1 MNLLGRTIVVG
12 AIVFLAGIEASFGHG
27 TDSPARLLSS
37 LSSTVTERSMLVEG
51 SLSYSPGIDIW
62 NVVVNDSTVFA
73 VDAANKGASVP
84 LRLVIALRDGNNT
97 IGIDGL
103 KKGSNRLAPVRHW
116 RTNVYV
122 KSDHEP
128 NRFAILLQGESVSAS
143 DGDIEAVRAQL
154 VRSGIA
160 DENIAVPK
168 SRSELEDAF
177 AKIRAGAGRKDKVLV
192 YFRGRGVL
200 STTEGEPILLLSSE
214 ASSSDGWLPVSELTR
229 EAIGLPPVSYA
240 LDINFRSGLADP
252 FARRFSG
259 ASDEVQQQNPDQRA
273 FGWLHSIAPERGGE
287 ILLSNPFGNGP
298 PGGLTHLMLSRMS
311 ARPENGCTT
320 LTDIGLSV
328 SSSASNSR
336 GGAPEL
342 VYFASDQSYS
352 SFCVSQSN
360 TSTHQL
366 PVNVSRYPYPNPFM
380 LIGKIE
386 APVPAGITGFWR
398 EVAVDSV
405 IVRHVFASAS
415 YDLIDNRV
423 VELVSLTEGQHL
435 VELRLGIGS
444 KIVASGRTTFEMP
457 SLDLEVRSESENLNA
472 EILRPATQKSVTSSG
487 FFTVG
492 FIVADKKVDSVHY
505 EMRNNGVV
513 ILRGIAGGHKA
524 GQNVEILR
532 RIPVS
537 VGENNIVIEVRRDKE
552 TRSARCL
559 VTRRVEQPLRAVLI
573 GADHVEGLNQLNG
586 VQADVESMKR
596 VLLNYTDIQPK
607 NLVSLVGSNATE
619 TAVREA
625 LLSPNAT
632 SPSDPMIQGG
642 GEETFLLYFSGY
654 GTTLLDGTRKPTA
667 RCILLADFEPGDAGK
682 RCISTAEVDQMLDV
696 WNSAIVIFDTSYD
709 GLSGA
714 SQRDPIGGFLSRTFG
729 DYLASDV
736 DWRASSGT
744 DRTNR
749 VFLVGSKTNTA
760 ALESTVPPQGLFTS
774 SLVEAIAERAGA
786 TRSDSPRGAQLFDV
800 FASARTKTI
809 AKSGKNQIPL
819 IKGSLASPF
828 YFKLRPAEDLAT
840 EARAIDLGV
849 LDDIQSLRKIDPNE
863 LDRAESL
870 YDTVLALHPDDFQ
883 AQQGKVRL
891 LAYRGQFE
899 LAEASVSSALND
911 QSSSE
916 RSAPE
921 LSGWYLLRSVL
932 KMRRGDIS
940 GALSDCEKAKEA
952 NPDSSL
958 VLSLLPKLYFA
969 IGNYEKSAA
978 LTFELLDRAAE
989 LTPDLTDD
997 EWAHVVLLGY
1007 IALKRSNNA
1016 TDSAAWLKRHCS
1028 SYIQERSVPGQIGQ
1042 VLVFLPKALVGRNQ
1056 SSDTIRI
1063 RSPWFQ
1069 EAGDFFLEPEA
1080 DGSTLLSF
1088 NEKNSTFDPKDPKS
1102 LEFMTHFYKGMKLLM
1117 IGSQNAA
1124 NDELRSAMQ
1133 TDQKE
1138 FVEYWIAQ
1146 AEANRIH

>member
-1 MNLLGRTIVVG
+1 MNLLGRTTVVA
-12 AIVFLAGIEASFGHG
+12 AILLHACTEASFGNG
-27 TDSPARLLSS
+27 ADPATSLLSS
-37 LSSTVTERSMLVEG
+37 LSSTVTERSVLVEG
-51 SLSYSPGIDIW
+51 SLPYSPGIDIW
-62 NVVVNDSTVFA
+62 NVVVNDSAVFA
-73 VDAANKGASVP
+73 VEAAKKGGSVP

-103 KKGSNRLAPVRHW
+103 KKASDRPVSVRHW
-116 RTNVYV
+116 RTHVYV
-122 KSDHEP
+122 KSDQEA
-128 NRFAILLQGESVSAS
+128 NRFAILLKGESHSAT

-154 VRSGIA
+154 VESGIA

-168 SRSELEDAF
+168 TRSELEDAF
-177 AKIRAGAGRKDKVLV
+177 AKVRAKAGSKDKVLV
-192 YFRGRGVL
+192 YFRGRGAL
-200 STTEGEPILLLSSE
+200 STTEGEPILLVSSE
-214 ASSSDGWLPVSELTR
+214 PSSTDGWLPVSELAR

-240 LDINFRSGLADP
+240 LDVNFQSGSADP
-252 FARRFSG
+252 FARRLSG
-259 ASDEVQQQNPDQRA
+259 TSDTVQQQNPDQRA
-273 FGWLHSIAPERGGE
+273 FGWVHAIVPERGWE

-298 PGGLTHLMLSRMS
+298 PGGLTHQILSRMS
-311 ARPENGCTT
+311 VRPENGCTT

-328 SSSASNSR
+328 SSSASNSQ
-336 GGAPEL
+336 GAPEA
-342 VYFASDQSYS
+342 VYFAGDRSYS
-352 SFCVSQSN
+352 SFCLSPSN
-360 TSTHQL
+360 TSTQQL
-366 PVNVSRYPYPNPFM
+366 TVNVSRYPYPDPFM
-380 LIGKIE
+380 LIGKID
-386 APVPAGITGFWR
+386 AAVPAGITGFWR

-405 IVRHVFASAS
+405 IVRHAFASDS
-415 YDLIDNRV
+415 YDLIGNRV

-435 VELRLGIGS
+435 VELRLGVGS

-457 SLDLEVRSESENLNA
+457 SPGLEVRSESEDLGA
-472 EILRPATQKSVTSSG
+472 EILRPATRKSVTSSG

-492 FIVADKKVDSVHY
+492 FIVADKKVDSVRY

-537 VGENNIVIEVRRDKE
+537 VGENIIVIEVRRDKE

-559 VTRRVEQPLRAVLI
+559 VTRRVEQPLRAVLV

-586 VQADVESMKR
+586 VRADVESMKR
-596 VLLNYTDIQPK
+596 VLLNYTDVKPK
-607 NLVSLVGSNATE
+607 NLITLVGSNATG

-625 LLSPNAT
+625 LFSSSVT
-632 SPSDPMIQGG
+632 HPSDPMIQGG
-642 GEETFLLYFSGY
+642 GEETVLLYFSGY
-654 GTTLLDGTRKPTA
+654 GTTLLDSTRKPTA
-667 RCILLADFEPGDAGK
+667 RCILPADFEPGDAAK
-682 RCISTAEVDQMLDV
+682 RCISTVEVTQMLDV

-709 GLSGA
+709 GLSGT
-714 SQRDPIGGFLSRTFG
+714 SRHDPIRGFLSRTFG
-729 DYLASDV
+729 DYLSPDV
-736 DWRASSGT
+736 EWRASSGT
-744 DRTNR
+744 DRGNR

-760 ALESTVPPQGLFTS
+760 ALESAVPPQGLFTG

-786 TRSDSPRGAQLFDV
+786 TRSDSTQGAQLFDV

-809 AKSGKNQIPL
+809 AKSGKSQIPL

-828 YFKLRPAEDLAT
+828 YFKLRSAEDLAT
-840 EARAIDLGV
+840 EARAIDLGI
-849 LDDIQSLRKIDPNE
+849 LDDIQSLRKVDANDLE
-863 LDRAESL
+863 RAESL
-870 YDTVLALHPDDFQ
+870 YDTVLALHPDDFE

-891 LAYRGQFE
+891 LIYRGQFE
-899 LAEASVSSALND
+899 FAEASVGSALDD

-916 RSAPE
+916 HSSPE

-952 NPDSSL
+952 NAYSAL

-978 LTFELLDRAAE
+978 LTSELLDRAAE

-1016 TDSAAWLKRHCS
+1016 IDSAAWLKRHFS
-1028 SYIQERSVPGQIGQ
+1028 SYAQERSVPAQVGH
-1042 VLVFLPKALVGRNQ
+1042 VLVYVPKAFVGRNQ
-1056 SSDTIRI
+1056 SSETIRI

-1069 EAGDFFLEPEA
+1069 AAAEFLLEPEA

-1102 LEFMTHFYKGMKLLM
+1102 MEFMAYFYKGMKLLM
-1117 IGSQNAA
+1117 AGSPETA
-1124 NDELRSAMQ
+1124 NNELRFAVQ
-1133 TDQKE
+1133 TDQKQ

-1146 AEANRIH
+1146 AEINRIH